1 MYVGSVRECDSCEHT
16 MFSSN
21 GSSRQTKHVRIGWG
35 FFASSFYSYGQLW
48 PYMYVISLFT
58 YSHIDLEKKV
68 FFASNLIHFF
78 AHDILAVLIQFF
90 ISNGWYWFGQFW
102 KSDKISSGTAVHRV
116 IKSTFGI
123 HCSFRAVQ
131 WMWKQEEDC
140 AFPLRNYCS
149 WLFCRL
155 NFTISFG
162 KKRLKNNCAQ
172 HRSSRSFS
180 FIFVF
185 LLPS

>member
-1 MYVGSVRECDSCEHT
+1 MWFVRTH
-16 MFSSN
+16 N
-21 GSSRQTKHVRIGWG
+21 VQQQRQWQQANKTRTNQLRFFRFQRLFIRPTLAIHICNLIIHVFPHW
-35 FFASSFYSYGQLW
+35 F
-48 PYMYVISLFT
+48 V
-58 YSHIDLEKKV
+58 EKKV
-68 FFASNLIHFF
+68 FFALNLIHFF

-90 ISNGWYWFGQFW
+90 ISNGWYWFCQFW
-102 KSDKISSGTAVHRV
+102 KSDKILSGTAIHRV

-123 HCSFRAVQ
+123 HCSFRDVQ

-140 AFPLRNYCS
+140 AFPLKNYCS

-162 KKRLKNNCAQ
+162 KKRLKNNCAWATT
-172 HRSSRSFS
+172 S
-180 FIFVF
+180 FIPKFFFHFRF